1 MTYAP
6 VGIKCPEHAAIGAA
20 KPSVQRTVRQTR
32 RRVLGLDAPA
42 TVVLVAV
49 NVAVFLVTVA
59 QGSGLLTPGGSLY
72 IDGAL
77 VGNNMT
83 TSGELI
89 GVAHGEYWRLVTS
102 MFLHA
107 SIVHL
112 AFNMFAL
119 YWLGTVVEEALGTWR
134 YLLVYFVS
142 GLCGSALAL
151 WMSNPYTLTVGASGA
166 IFGVIGAMLIL
177 EYMTTGSLA
186 GQALGIIV
194 INFMITLTVPNISIG
209 GHLGGVI
216 GGVLAT
222 LALVKFRFSQRRWL
236 GPASAALVGV
246 AAVVVAYVHARNMGP
261 YS

>member
-6 VGIKCPEHAAIGAA
+6 VGIKCPEHAAIGSVQ
-20 KPSVQRTVRQTR
+20 PSVQRTVRQTKR
-32 RRVLGLDAPA
+32 RLLGLDAPA
-42 TVVLVAV
+42 TVVLVV
-49 NVAVFLVTVA
+49 INVVVFLVTVA
-59 QGSGLLTPGGSLY
+59 QGNGLFSPGGSLY
-72 IDGAL
+72 VDGAL
-77 VGNNMT
+77 VGNNLSAT
-83 TSGELI
+83 GDPI

-102 MFLHA
+102 MFLHG
-107 SIVHL
+107 SLIHL

-151 WMSNPYTLTVGASGA
+151 WMSNPYTFTVGASGA

-177 EYMTTGSLA
+177 EYMTTGSFA

-209 GHLGGVI
+209 GHLGGLV

-222 LALVKFRFSQRRWL
+222 LALMKFRFDQRRWL

-246 AAVVVAYVHARNMGP
+246 LAVVVAYVHTRNMGP